1 MPTFHRIVAGLG
13 ATAAAAALAVS
24 VAPAAEATSS
34 TAACPRVV
42 TVAARGT
49 TKGTDTSLGLLAK
62 LASAIQAKTKLSDRV
77 YNLPY
82 QSTTTGFGGAGYN
95 GDVSGGEKLLRSYL
109 TSTASKC
116 GSGTSFVLVGWS
128 KGANVV
134 LDTIDDAGTQLS
146 ATVRGRIKAV
156 VVYGDPTFNTG
167 ESFDRGTYNWL
178 APSLFPRQAGFSTF
192 GASRI
197 RSYCDDGDA
206 VCQSNLVFGWDVHS
220 GYFAKYDGT
229 ASSFVVGKLGG

>member
-1 MPTFHRIVAGLG
+1 MSTFHRIVAGLG
-13 ATAAAAALAVS
+13 SAAAAAALTVS
-24 VAPAAEATSS
+24 VAPAAEATASS
-34 TAACPRVV
+34 AACPRVV
-42 TVAARGT
+42 TIAARGT
-49 TKGTDTSLGLLAK
+49 TQGNDKSLGALAK
-62 LASAIQAKTKLSDRV
+62 LSSAIQSKTKLSNRV

-82 QSTTTGFGGAGYN
+82 QSTTTGFAGAGYN

-134 LDTIDDAGTQLS
+134 MDTIDDAGTQLS

-156 VVYGDPTFNTG
+156 VVYGDPTFAVG
-167 ESFDRGTYNWL
+167 QSFDRGTYNWL
-178 APSLFPRQAGFSTF
+178 APSLFPRHAGFSTF
-192 GASRI
+192 GTSRI

-206 VCQSNLVFGWDVHS
+206 VCQSNLAFGWTVHS
-220 GYFAKYDGT
+220 GYFAKYDAT
-229 ASSFVVGKLGG
+229 AAGFVVGKLGK

>member
-1 MPTFHRIVAGLG
+1 MSTFHRIVAGLG
-13 ATAAAAALAVS
+13 ATAAAAVLTTTL
-24 VAPAAEATSS
+24 APAAEATASS
-34 TAACPRVV
+34 APCPKVV
-42 TVAARGT
+42 TIAARGT
-49 TKGTDTSLGLLAK
+49 TQGNDKSLGALAK
-62 LASAIQAKTKLSDRV
+62 LSSAIQSKTKLSDRV

-82 QSTTTGFGGAGYN
+82 QSTTTGFAGAGYN

-109 TSTASKC
+109 TSTASTC
-116 GSGTSFVLVGWS
+116 GAGTSFVLVGWS

-134 LDTIDDAGTQLS
+134 MDTIDDAGTQLS

-156 VVYGDPTFNTG
+156 VVYGDPTFDADQP
-167 ESFDRGTYNWL
+167 FDRGTYNWL
-178 APSLFPRQAGFSTF
+178 APSLFPRQAGFTKF
-192 GASRI
+192 GTSRI

-229 ASSFVVGKLGG
+229 ASSFVVGKLGS